1 MARSIVAKLKEI
13 YFHELGFQCTAVQ
26 GNCER
31 VFQYPPPPPG
41 ERNFV
46 IEPATLHVAIGGALG
61 AAANV
66 KKLLDDK
73 RPRNKKTESA
83 GAFDLRKARA
93 QMLTAELNGIPL
105 DEILKVSVRNSLE
118 HFDEYLDKENIRLNG
133 QLVPCVTLYN
143 VGVSHLDDVI
153 FDEGPTLHIRTYET
167 STRRFFNLGRSI
179 NLGKV
184 HDEAVAILA
193 RLIDRKLVP
202 ANGTTGVMSFLD
214 FPGEPATPG
223 PARKKGP

>member
-1 MARSIVAKLKEI
+1 MKTIIAKLKAI
-13 YFHELGFQCTAVQ
+13 YFHELGFQCTAVRD
-26 GNCER
+26 NCEK
-31 VFQYPPPPPG
+31 VFEYPPPPPG

-46 IEPATLHVAIGGALG
+46 IEPAKLHVAIGNALT

-73 RPRNKKTESA
+73 RPRNERNESV
-83 GAFDLRKARA
+83 GAHELRQARA
-93 QMLTAELNGIPL
+93 QMLMAELEGVSL

-133 QLVPCVTLYN
+133 QLVPSVVLYN
-143 VGVSHLDDVI
+143 VGVSHIDNVV

-167 STRRFFNLGRSI
+167 TTQTFFNLGRSI
-179 NLGKV
+179 SLGKV

-193 RLIDRKLVP
+193 RLIDRKLIP

-214 FPGEPATPG
+214 FP
-223 PARKKGP
+223 R